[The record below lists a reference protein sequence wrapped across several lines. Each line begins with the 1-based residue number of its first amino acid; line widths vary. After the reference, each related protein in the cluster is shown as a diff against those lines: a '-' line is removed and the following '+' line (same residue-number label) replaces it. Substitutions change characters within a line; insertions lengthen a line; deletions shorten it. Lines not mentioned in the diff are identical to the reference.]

1 MIDTAAGGVGV
12 VVGGA
17 NRLDLNDVSHS
28 PPAPRLSMCV
38 TIRWSEKP
46 AGRHDPIRIVLCRS
60 PTNATSTITQYPP
73 SFTNLNLV
81 WSFSSSPF
89 ADCTAK
95 SDGSLRV
102 RSSSLLKRPPP
113 PLISA
118 PHLLALRHK
127 TKDLW
132 VLLEDYSQ
140 CLLGVNNSLI
150 ERHDPRAPSSN
161 KLYSSHFYSLK
172 FLDLTGFD
180 RSPPKYPTSS

>member
-1 MIDTAAGGVGV
+1 MIDTRQCHAAAGGVGV
-12 VVGGA
+12 VVGGGA

-28 PPAPRLSMCV
+28 PPALRPQHVCYDQMKRKTS
-38 TIRWSEKP
+38 RQAW
-46 AGRHDPIRIVLCRS
+46 HDPIRIVLCRS

-127 TKDLW
+127 TKDL
-132 VLLEDYSQ
+132 
-140 CLLGVNNSLI
+140 
-150 ERHDPRAPSSN
+150 
-161 KLYSSHFYSLK
+161 
-172 FLDLTGFD
+172 
-180 RSPPKYPTSS
+180 